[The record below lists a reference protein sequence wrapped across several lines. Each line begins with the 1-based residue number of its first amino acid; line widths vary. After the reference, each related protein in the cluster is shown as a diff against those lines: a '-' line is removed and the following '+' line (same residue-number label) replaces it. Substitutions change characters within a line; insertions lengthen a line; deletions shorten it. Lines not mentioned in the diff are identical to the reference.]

1 MDTQTCIAYCLGN
14 RFDYT
19 VLGDYLSERSRTAQ
33 YRDVLQVE
41 RSNGLCFLFP
51 YGVAVSW
58 GLPTGELQ
66 QLLNEI
72 QAFLIDPHAQPIV
85 DEFSYAQGAAGLRVH
100 GDHIELA
107 QDSVLE
113 KLSLSHAIAQS
124 VKLSELESK
133 VQQTIDETAHIPR
146 SIATKGT
153 TSLGRKAISR
163 IRGQL
168 YLVSSDINLHFDLL
182 DTPEFFWEYPELQDG
197 YMHMVNYLEVGNRI
211 ALLNQKL
218 SIIHELFSMLADEQN
233 HQHSSKLEWI
243 IIWLIAIEILI
254 FLIHDILGW
263 L

>member
-1 MDTQTCIAYCLGN
+1 MDNLTCIAYCLGN
-14 RFDYT
+14 RFDYPA
-19 VLGDYLSERSRTAQ
+19 LAEYLSERARTALF
-33 YRDVLQVE
+33 RDALQVQ
-41 RSNGLCFLFP
+41 RSSGVCFLFP

-58 GLPTGELQ
+58 GLSADELQ
-66 QLLNEI
+66 QLLNETR
-72 QAFLIDPHAQPIV
+72 AFLVEAHTQPII
-85 DEFSYAQGAAGLRVH
+85 DEFSYAAGAAGLRVH
-100 GDHIELA
+100 SDHIELA

-113 KLSLSHAIAQS
+113 KLALSHAIAQS
-124 VKLSELESK
+124 VKLSELEGK
-133 VQQTIDETAHIPR
+133 VQQTIDETAHIPK
-146 SIATKGT
+146 SIAARGT
-153 TSLGRKAISR
+153 TTLSRKAISR

-197 YMHMVNYLEVGNRI
+197 YTRMLNYLEVGNRI